1 MRTTAD
7 YFYKASRD
15 YTKQSA
21 AGATQPSPDREVRVA
36 CDYDLEPRRARHLAK
51 NALAI
56 NFQAVL
62 LQQGEALTFG
72 ALLSP
77 RE

>member
-1 MRTTAD
+1 
-7 YFYKASRD
+7 
-15 YTKQSA
+15 
-21 AGATQPSPDREVRVA
+21 
-36 CDYDLEPRRARHLAK
+36 LEPRRARHLAK